1 MSFASLALSA
11 DLIQAMPK
19 AITQPTAIQTL
30 VIPAMLTGKDV
41 LALANTGSGK
51 TLAYGLP
58 LLERL
63 KTSPSQQA
71 LVLVPT
77 RELALQVSQVLT
89 EIGERLGLTTLCLC
103 GGVEKVD
110 QQQALV
116 AQPNI
121 LVATTGRLLDLVECG
136 LSLKWVTTLVLDEA
150 DRLLDMGFWPE
161 VQALASQTASVRQT
175 VMCSATFAEALK
187 LKAQQLMDTSTLVAA
202 RPQNRDQPAIQESL
216 YLVNKGSKTQAL
228 IALLKQHAW
237 PQVLVFI
244 GAKDN
249 ADNLSKKLNKA
260 GLVASALHG
269 DKSQAQREMAL
280 TEFKHGQTQVLIA
293 TDLLARGIDIELLPV
308 VINFELPMHAET
320 YVHRI
325 GRTARAGQQGMALSL
340 VCHGEMDALNAI
352 RRLTQRDLV
361 VQDLEGFPV
370 TDQPATGE
378 SKRAPRDKQANRR
391 TQNKHSAKQFQ
402 SKVKR

>member
-1 MSFASLALSA
+1 M
-11 DLIQAMPK
+11 
-19 AITQPTAIQTL
+19 
-30 VIPAMLTGKDV
+30 
-41 LALANTGSGK
+41 
-51 TLAYGLP
+51 
-58 LLERL
+58 
-63 KTSPSQQA
+63 
-71 LVLVPT
+71 
-77 RELALQVSQVLT
+77 
-89 EIGERLGLTTLCLC
+89 
-103 GGVEKVD
+103 
-110 QQQALV
+110 
-116 AQPNI
+116 
-121 LVATTGRLLDLVECG
+121 
-136 LSLKWVTTLVLDEA
+136 
-150 DRLLDMGFWPE
+150 
-161 VQALASQTASVRQT
+161 
-175 VMCSATFAEALK
+175 
-187 LKAQQLMDTSTLVAA
+187 
-202 RPQNRDQPAIQESL
+202 
-216 YLVNKGSKTQAL
+216 
-228 IALLKQHAW
+228 
-237 PQVLVFI
+237 
-244 GAKDN
+244 
-249 ADNLSKKLNKA
+249 
-260 GLVASALHG
+260 ASALHG

-293 TDLLARGIDIELLPV
+293 TDLLARGIDIEQLPV

>member
-1 MSFASLALSA
+1 A
-11 DLIQAMPK
+11 DLIK
-19 AITQPTAIQTL
+19 ALPQEITQPTTIQSL

-51 TLAYGLP
+51 TLAYALP
-58 LLERL
+58 ILERL
-63 KTSPSQQA
+63 KTSPDQQA

-77 RELALQVSQVLT
+77 RELAMQVSQVFT
-89 EIGERLGLTTLCLC
+89 QIGERLGLHTLCLR
-103 GGVEKVD
+103 GGADKTE
-110 QQQALV
+110 QQNALT
-116 AQPNI
+116 AIPNI
-121 LVATTGRLLDLVECG
+121 LVATSGRLLDLTQSG
-136 LSLKWVTTLVLDEA
+136 LSLQRVTTLVLDEA
-150 DRLLDMGFWPE
+150 DRLLDMGFWPQ

-260 GLVASALHG
+260 GLVASVLHG

-280 TEFKHGQTQVLIA
+280 AEFKHGQTQVLIA
-293 TDLLARGIDIELLPV
+293 TDLLARGIDIEQLPV

-352 RRLTQRDLV
+352 RRLTQRDLA

-370 TDQPATGE
+370 TDQPTTGE